1 MIQLL
6 LAEDPV
12 YAMKLGGQLL
22 DKPELNVEVVS
33 DAKGLLVRLNN
44 APNFY
49 HAVVMRDDLP
59 EISLDECITFIK
71 RVHSRVCVLVLLDDV
86 EKERIEALGQLGIR
100 SKHVM
105 GRDEDPG
112 KISAWIDYTLGEEGL
127 GE

>member
-33 DAKGLLVRLNN
+33 DAKGLLDRLNN
-44 APNFY
+44 APNIY

-59 EISLDECITFIK
+59 EIS
-71 RVHSRVCVLVLLDDV
+71 
-86 EKERIEALGQLGIR
+86 
-100 SKHVM
+100 
-105 GRDEDPG
+105 
-112 KISAWIDYTLGEEGL
+112 
-127 GE
+127 